1 MIKLDSMLKKKIY
14 AALNYFEFEDQG
26 FVRNVYCARYSKDSN
41 NSYLFSKTKERD
53 KPDYDSK
60 ESKEQLLIDI
70 FNIKNVTEFRD
81 KYKQAVSGDGNE
93 YRRITTLTSS
103 SLCALLC
110 FYNISINNLKIEDTN
125 YDTVMFEIKNKVF
138 DIKHPSNIDIVLI
151 SKESQ
156 KILFL
161 ESKFSEY
168 LVRSKARNISDKY
181 LDLYK
186 KLGLF
191 DEGYNFKDNND
202 GTFNLE
208 RNNNDFYIDGIK
220 QMISHYIGVCNFIND
235 GKSLDNCLQLNGYK
249 VSLGEILFNAWDNDY
264 DYFSKYSDAYS
275 SLIKKLKMN
284 NNQIEFLEKPLNY
297 LEVFKDYPLDDKVKK
312 FYFSK

>member
-1 MIKLDSMLKKKIY
+1 MIKLNSMLKKIIY
-14 AALNYFEFEDQG
+14 AALNYSEFEDQG
-26 FVRNVYCARYSKDSN
+26 IVRNVYCARYSKDSN
-41 NSYLFSKTKERD
+41 NSYLFSKTKERE
-53 KPDYDSK
+53 KPDHDSK

-70 FNIKNVTEFRD
+70 FNIKNVDEFRD

-168 LVRSKARNISDKY
+168 LVRSKAINISDKY
-181 LDLYK
+181 LELYK

-191 DEGYNFKDNND
+191 DDGYNFKDNND

-235 GKSLDNCLQLNGYK
+235 GKSLDNRLQLNGYK
-249 VSLGEILFNAWDNDY
+249 VSLGEILFNAWDN